1 MAAGTR
7 RRAVDPV
14 ETGGAADGTVVTLER
29 EDSFFPPSL

>member
-14 ETGGAADGTVVTLER
+14 EPGGTADGTVVTLET
-29 EDSFFPPSL
+29 EGSFFFSSL